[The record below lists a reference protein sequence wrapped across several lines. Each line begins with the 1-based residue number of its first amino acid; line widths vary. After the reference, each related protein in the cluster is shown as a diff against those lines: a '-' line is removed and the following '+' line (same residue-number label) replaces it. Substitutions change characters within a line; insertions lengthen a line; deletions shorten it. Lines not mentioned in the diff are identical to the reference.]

1 MVLLL
6 LSACMLS
13 AAAAQD
19 DEEGHVDSSGK
30 AANGRPTRSPGG
42 EGEGEGEG
50 GREGGRE
57 RMVKW
62 KLVLSMCMLVA
73 REGNVFG
80 WFGRRDR
87 SCGKRASQT
96 R

>member
-1 MVLLL
+1 MLLL

-50 GREGGRE
+50 GREGERE
-57 RMVKW
+57 TMGGQTWVW
-62 KLVLSMCMLVA
+62 SMETKA
-73 REGNVFG
+73 
-80 WFGRRDR
+80 
-87 SCGKRASQT
+87 
-96 R
+96 